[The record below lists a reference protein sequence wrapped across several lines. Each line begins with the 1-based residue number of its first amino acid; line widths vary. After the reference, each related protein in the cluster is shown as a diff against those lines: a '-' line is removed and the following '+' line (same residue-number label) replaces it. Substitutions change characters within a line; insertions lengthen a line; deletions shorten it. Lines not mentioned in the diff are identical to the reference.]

1 MPAVKTILFKAN
13 VANYLVG
20 LACCLVLA
28 TAYAFEYLAN
38 LQPCVLCIYQRIPY
52 AVAIGLM
59 LLTIILRKHSQANL
73 ILFIA
78 VSVVFAVGSAIAIF
92 HIGVEQQ
99 LWQGTPE
106 CGNFI
111 NTASVEALRKQLLAQ
126 PIVRCD
132 EVAWSLFGISM
143 AGYNFLI
150 STSLLLYSS
159 VIVLQRK

>member
-1 MPAVKTILFKAN
+1 MKTFLFKPN

-59 LLTIILRKHSQANL
+59 LVAAILRKNSQFNL

-78 VSVVFAVGSAIAIF
+78 ASVVFAIGSAIAVF
-92 HIGVEQQ
+92 HIGIEQH
-99 LWQGTPE
+99 L
-106 CGNFI
+106 
-111 NTASVEALRKQLLAQ
+111 
-126 PIVRCD
+126 
-132 EVAWSLFGISM
+132 SLIHISEPTRP
-143 AGYNFLI
+143 Y
-150 STSLLLYSS
+150 
-159 VIVLQRK
+159 

>member
-1 MPAVKTILFKAN
+1 MKTILFKAN
-13 VANYLVG
+13 FANYLVG

-78 VSVVFAVGSAIAIF
+78 ASVVFAVGSAIAIF

-150 STSLLLYSS
+150 STSLLLYSL
-159 VIVLQRK
+159 VIVFQRK

>member
-13 VANYLVG
+13 VANYIVG

-59 LLTIILRKHSQANL
+59 LLAIILRKHSQANL
-73 ILFIA
+73 ILFIVA
-78 VSVVFAVGSAIAIF
+78 SLVFAVGSAIAIF

-150 STSLLLYSS
+150 STSLLLYSL

>member
-1 MPAVKTILFKAN
+1 MKTFLFKPN

-59 LLTIILRKHSQANL
+59 LVAAILRKNSQFNL

-78 VSVVFAVGSAIAIF
+78 TSVVFAIGSAIAVF

-111 NTASVEALRKQLLAQ
+111 NTTSVEALRKQLLAQ

-150 STSLLLYSS
+150 STSLLLYSL
-159 VIVLQRK
+159 VIVFQRK

>member
-1 MPAVKTILFKAN
+1 MKTFLFKPN

-20 LACCLVLA
+20 LVCCLVLA
-28 TAYAFEYLAN
+28 IAYAFEYLAN

-59 LLTIILRKHSQANL
+59 LVAAILRKNSQFNL

-78 VSVVFAVGSAIAIF
+78 ASVVFAIGSAIAVF
-92 HIGVEQQ
+92 HIGIEQH

-106 CGNFI
+106 CGNFME
-111 NTASVEALRKQLLAQ
+111 TDSVEALRKQLLAQ

-143 AGYNFLI
+143 TGYNFLI
-150 STSLLLYSS
+150 STSLLLYSL
-159 VIVLQRK
+159 VIVFQRK

>member
-1 MPAVKTILFKAN
+1 MKTFLFKPN

-20 LACCLVLA
+20 LVCCLVLA

-59 LLTIILRKHSQANL
+59 LVAAILRKNSQFNL
-73 ILFIA
+73 ILFITT
-78 VSVVFAVGSAIAIF
+78 SVVFAIGSAIAIF
-92 HIGVEQQ
+92 HIGIEQH

-106 CGNFI
+106 CGNFME
-111 NTASVEALRKQLLAQ
+111 TDSVEALRKQLLAQ

-143 AGYNFLI
+143 TGYNFLI

-159 VIVLQRK
+159 VIVFQRK

>member
-1 MPAVKTILFKAN
+1 MPAVKTFLFKPN

-20 LACCLVLA
+20 LVCCLVLA

-52 AVAIGLM
+52 AVVIGLM
-59 LLTIILRKHSQANL
+59 LAAAIVRKNSQFNT

-78 VSVVFAVGSAIAIF
+78 TSVVFAIGSTIAIF
-92 HIGVEQQ
+92 HIGIEQH

-106 CGNFI
+106 CGNFME
-111 NTASVEALRKQLLAQ
+111 TDSVEALRKQLLAQ

-143 AGYNFLI
+143 TGYNFLI
-150 STSLLLYSS
+150 STSLLLYSL
-159 VIVLQRK
+159 VIVFQRK

>member
-1 MPAVKTILFKAN
+1 MKTILFKAN

-20 LACCLVLA
+20 LTCCLVLA

-59 LLTIILRKHSQANL
+59 LLAIILRKHSQANL

-78 VSVVFAVGSAIAIF
+78 ASVVFAVGSAIAIF

-132 EVAWSLFGISM
+132 EVTWSLFGLSM

-150 STSLLLYSS
+150 STSLLLYSL
-159 VIVLQRK
+159 VIVLQLK

>member
-1 MPAVKTILFKAN
+1 VPAVKTILFKAN
-13 VANYLVG
+13 VATYLVG

-59 LLTIILRKHSQANL
+59 LLAIILRKHSQANL

-78 VSVVFAVGSAIAIF
+78 ASVVFAVGSAIAIF

-111 NTASVEALRKQLLAQ
+111 NNASVEALRKQLLAQ

-143 AGYNFLI
+143 TGYNFLI
-150 STSLLLYSS
+150 STSLLLYSLIIA
-159 VIVLQRK
+159 VQRK

>member
-1 MPAVKTILFKAN
+1 MKTFLFKPN

-59 LLTIILRKHSQANL
+59 LVAAILRKNSQFNL

-78 VSVVFAVGSAIAIF
+78 TSVVFAIGSAIAIF
-92 HIGVEQQ
+92 HIGIEHH

-106 CGNFI
+106 CGNFMK
-111 NTASVEALRKQLLAQ
+111 TDSVEALRKQLLAQ

-143 AGYNFLI
+143 TGYNFLI
-150 STSLLLYSS
+150 STSLLLYSL
-159 VIVLQRK
+159 VIVFQRK

>member
-1 MPAVKTILFKAN
+1 MKTFFFKPN

-59 LLTIILRKHSQANL
+59 LLAIILRKHSQANL

-78 VSVVFAVGSAIAIF
+78 ASVVFAVGSAIAVF

-99 LWQGTPE
+99 LWEGTPE

-143 AGYNFLI
+143 TGYNFLI
-150 STSLLLYSS
+150 STSLLLYSL
-159 VIVLQRK
+159 VIVFQRK

>member
-1 MPAVKTILFKAN
+1 MPAVKTFLFKPN

-59 LLTIILRKHSQANL
+59 LVATILRKNSQFNL

-78 VSVVFAVGSAIAIF
+78 TSVVFAIGSAIAIF
-92 HIGVEQQ
+92 HIGIEQH

-106 CGNFI
+106 CGNFMK
-111 NTASVEALRKQLLAQ
+111 TDSVEALRKQLLAQ

-143 AGYNFLI
+143 TGYNFLI
-150 STSLLLYSS
+150 STSLLLYSL
-159 VIVLQRK
+159 VIVFQRK

>member
-1 MPAVKTILFKAN
+1 MKTFLFKPN

-20 LACCLVLA
+20 VACCLVLA

-59 LLTIILRKHSQANL
+59 LVAAILRKNSQFNL
-73 ILFIA
+73 ILFITT
-78 VSVVFAVGSAIAIF
+78 SVVFAIGSAIAIF
-92 HIGVEQQ
+92 HIGIEQH

-106 CGNFI
+106 CGNFME
-111 NTASVEALRKQLLAQ
+111 TDSVEALRKQLLAQ

-143 AGYNFLI
+143 TGYNFLI
-150 STSLLLYSS
+150 STSLLLYSL
-159 VIVLQRK
+159 VIVFQRK

>member
-1 MPAVKTILFKAN
+1 MKTILFKAN
-13 VANYLVG
+13 FANYLVG

-78 VSVVFAVGSAIAIF
+78 ASVVFAVGSAIAIF

-111 NTASVEALRKQLLAQ
+111 NTASVEALRKQLLEQ

-150 STSLLLYSS
+150 STSLLLYSL

>member
-1 MPAVKTILFKAN
+1 MKTILFKAN

-20 LACCLVLA
+20 LACCLILA

-59 LLTIILRKHSQANL
+59 LLTIILRKHSQTNL

-150 STSLLLYSS
+150 STSLLLYSL
-159 VIVLQRK
+159 VIVLHRK

>member
-1 MPAVKTILFKAN
+1 MKTILFKTN
-13 VANYLVG
+13 FANYVVG

-78 VSVVFAVGSAIAIF
+78 ASVVFAVGSAIAIF

-159 VIVLQRK
+159 VIVFKRK

>member
-1 MPAVKTILFKAN
+1 VPAVKTILFKAN
-13 VANYLVG
+13 VANYIVG

-59 LLTIILRKHSQANL
+59 LLAIILRKHSQANL

-78 VSVVFAVGSAIAIF
+78 ASVVFAVGSAIAIF

-111 NTASVEALRKQLLAQ
+111 NTASVEALRKQLLEQ

-150 STSLLLYSS
+150 STSLLLYSL

>member
-13 VANYLVG
+13 FANYLVG
-20 LACCLVLA
+20 LACCLILA

-78 VSVVFAVGSAIAIF
+78 ASIVFAVGSAIAIF

-150 STSLLLYSS
+150 STSLLLYSL

>member
-1 MPAVKTILFKAN
+1 MKTILFKAN
-13 VANYLVG
+13 VANYIVG

-59 LLTIILRKHSQANL
+59 LVAAILRKNSQFNL

-78 VSVVFAVGSAIAIF
+78 TSVVFAIGSAIAIF
-92 HIGVEQQ
+92 HIGIEQH
-99 LWQGTPE
+99 LWQGTTE
-106 CGNFI
+106 CGNFMK
-111 NTASVEALRKQLLAQ
+111 TDSVEALRKQLLAQ

-150 STSLLLYSS
+150 STSLLLYSL
-159 VIVLQRK
+159 VIVFQRK

>member
-1 MPAVKTILFKAN
+1 MKTFLFKPN

-20 LACCLVLA
+20 LVCCLVLA

-59 LLTIILRKHSQANL
+59 LVAAILRKNSQFNL
-73 ILFIA
+73 ILFMA
-78 VSVVFAVGSAIAIF
+78 TSVVFAIGSGIAIF
-92 HIGVEQQ
+92 HIGIEQH

-106 CGNFI
+106 CGNFME
-111 NTASVEALRKQLLAQ
+111 TDSVEALRKQLLAQ

-143 AGYNFLI
+143 TGYNFLI
-150 STSLLLYSS
+150 STSLLLNTF
-159 VIVLQRK
+159 VIVFQRK

>member
-1 MPAVKTILFKAN
+1 MKTILFRAN
-13 VANYLVG
+13 VANYIVG

-52 AVAIGLM
+52 TVAIGLM
-59 LLTIILRKHSQANL
+59 LVAAILRKNSQFNL

-78 VSVVFAVGSAIAIF
+78 TSVVFAIGSAIAIF

-99 LWQGTPE
+99 LWQGTPG

-111 NTASVEALRKQLLAQ
+111 NTDSVEALRKQLLAQ

-132 EVAWSLFGISM
+132 EVPWSLFGISM

-150 STSLLLYSS
+150 SSSLLLYSLL
-159 VIVLQRK
+159 IVFQRK

>member
-59 LLTIILRKHSQANL
+59 LVAAILRTHSQSNL

-78 VSVVFAVGSAIAIF
+78 TSVVFAIGSAIAIF
-92 HIGVEQQ
+92 HVGIEQQ
-99 LWQGTPE
+99 LWQGTAE

-111 NTASVEALRKQLLAQ
+111 KTDSVEALRKQLLAQ

-143 AGYNFLI
+143 SGYNFLI
-150 STSLLLYSS
+150 STSLLLYSL
-159 VIVLQRK
+159 VIVFQRK